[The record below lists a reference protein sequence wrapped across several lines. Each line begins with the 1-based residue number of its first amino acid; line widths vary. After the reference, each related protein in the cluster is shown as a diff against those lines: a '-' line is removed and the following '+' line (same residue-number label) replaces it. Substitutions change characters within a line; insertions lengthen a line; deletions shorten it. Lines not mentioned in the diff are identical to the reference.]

1 MKKYRHLL
9 ACFILAGIAGCST
22 PPPMP
27 EFKMSMGI
35 PDGKVEYEPVSP
47 QGLSLKMISKPTVYA
62 GEKTALSFAVSND
75 SHVTVSI
82 PEWYT
87 HEPDNVIIYVQP
99 WLTGMTAPAEDAWIE
114 LSFDLKKPVLHYPLT
129 LMPGNQV
136 LVTKELPF
144 IQMLQV
150 SEGKMRR
157 YFVKATL
164 NLKSLKLDTGVFHL
178 QVLPKQKSGEK

>member
-1 MKKYRHLL
+1 M
-9 ACFILAGIAGCST
+9 
-22 PPPMP
+22 
-27 EFKMSMGI
+27 
-35 PDGKVEYEPVSP
+35 
-47 QGLSLKMISKPTVYA
+47 
-62 GEKTALSFAVSND
+62 SND

-157 YFVKATL
+157 YFVKASL